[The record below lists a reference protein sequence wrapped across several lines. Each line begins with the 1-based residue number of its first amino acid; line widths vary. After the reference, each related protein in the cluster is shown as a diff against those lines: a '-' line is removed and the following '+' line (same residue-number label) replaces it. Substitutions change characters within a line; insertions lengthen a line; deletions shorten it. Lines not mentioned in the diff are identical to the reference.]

1 MAFWQLSP
9 DLGPVIVFRFFSYNT
24 MLVMQCP
31 RDVLLKPLAAVIGIV
46 ERRNTLPILSN
57 VLLQCEN
64 GGLTCLAT
72 DLELEVAAQAQ
83 TGPAGEAVTLTT
95 SARKLY
101 DIVRALPDE
110 AAVSLDL
117 KDGRLT
123 LRSGRSRFTLQTL
136 DAGTFPRM
144 PELSDTSVELRMPQ
158 GALRELLRLTQYA
171 MAQQDIRYYLNG
183 LLLDQAG
190 DVLRL
195 VATDGHRLAYSEG
208 RAEGAAE
215 GSASSTILPR
225 KLVQELSRLLGDG
238 DELVTLRIGTQQVRA
253 SFGDIRIAS
262 KVIDGKF
269 PDYNRVIPQDQPRRV
284 DVGRSPLLDALR
296 RAEILSNDKFRSVR
310 LVLDED
316 RLAVSCT
323 NSEQEEA
330 AEELEVEYR
339 GEALDIGFNVQYLLE
354 ALSTLSSETVTLNLK
369 DQNSSCLLTDRDN
382 PGYRYVV
389 MPMRL

>member
-1 MAFWQLSP
+1 
-9 DLGPVIVFRFFSYNT
+9 

-31 RDVLLKPLAAVIGIV
+31 RDALLKPLAAVIGIV

-57 VLLQCEN
+57 VLLQCE
-64 GGLTCLAT
+64 GGVLTCLAT
-72 DLELEVAAQAQ
+72 DLELEVAAHQSSS
-83 TGPAGEAVTLTT
+83 GDAVTLTT

-101 DIVRALPDE
+101 DIVRSLPDE
-110 AAVSLDL
+110 ADVTLDL
-117 KDGRLT
+117 QQNRLL

-136 DAGTFPRM
+136 DAATFPRM
-144 PELSDTSVELRMPQ
+144 PELADTSVELRMPQ

-183 LLLDQAG
+183 LLLDQVG
-190 DVLRL
+190 DIVRL
-195 VATDGHRLAYSEG
+195 VATDGHRLAYCEG
-208 RAEGAAE
+208 RAEGASE
-215 GSASSTILPR
+215 GSATSTILPR
-225 KLVQELSRLLGDG
+225 KLVQELSRLLSDG
-238 DELVTLRIGTQQVRA
+238 DELVTLQIGPQQVRA

-284 DVGRSPLLDALR
+284 DIGRSLLLDALR

-310 LVLDED
+310 LVLDEA
-316 RLAVSCT
+316 RLGVSCT

-339 GEALDIGFNVQYLLE
+339 GEPLDIGFNVQYLLE

>member
-1 MAFWQLSP
+1 
-9 DLGPVIVFRFFSYNT
+9 

-31 RDVLLKPLAAVIGIV
+31 RDTLLKPLAAVIGIV

-57 VLLQCEN
+57 VLLQC
-64 GGLTCLAT
+64 GDGALSCLAT
-72 DLELEVAAQAQ
+72 DLELEVMARNASAS
-83 TGPAGEAVTLTT
+83 GNSAVTLTT

-101 DIVRALPDE
+101 DIVRSLPE
-110 AAVSLDL
+110 ESEIALDL
-117 KDGRLT
+117 QDNRLL

-136 DAGTFPRM
+136 DATTFPRM
-144 PELSDTSVELRMPQ
+144 PELSDASVELRMPQ

-183 LLLDQAG
+183 LLLDQSG
-190 DVLRL
+190 DVVRL
-195 VATDGHRLAYSEG
+195 VATDGHRLAYCEG

-225 KLVQELSRLLGDG
+225 KLVQELSRLLSDG
-238 DELVTLRIGTQQVRA
+238 DEPVTLQIGPQQVRA

-269 PDYNRVIPQDQPRRV
+269 PDYNRVIPQDQPRTV
-284 DVGRSPLLDALR
+284 DVGRSTFLDALR

-310 LVLDED
+310 LLLED
-316 RLAVSCT
+316 GRLGVSCT

-330 AEELEVEYR
+330 AEELEVDYQ
-339 GEALDIGFNVQYLLE
+339 GESLDIGFNVQYLLE
-354 ALSTLSSETVTLNLK
+354 ALSMLASETVTLNLK

>member
-1 MAFWQLSP
+1 M
-9 DLGPVIVFRFFSYNT
+9 I
-24 MLVMQCP
+24 VMQCS
-31 RDVLLKPLAAVIGIV
+31 RDTLLKPLAAVIGIV

-57 VLLQCEN
+57 VLLHCDGNQMS
-64 GGLTCLAT
+64 CLAT
-72 DLELEVAAQAQ
+72 DLELEVAARASI
-83 TGPAGEAVTLTT
+83 AGTKAVTLTT

-110 AAVSLDL
+110 ADLSLDL
-117 KDGRLT
+117 QDNKLL
-123 LRSGRSRFTLQTL
+123 LRSSRSRFTLQTL
-136 DAGTFPRM
+136 DASTFPRM
-144 PELSDTSVELRMPQ
+144 PELADSSIELRMPQ

-183 LLLDQAG
+183 LLLDQTG
-190 DVLRL
+190 ETLRL

-208 RAEGAAE
+208 RADGPVE

-225 KLVQELSRLLGDG
+225 KLVQELSRLLTDG
-238 DELVTLRIGTQQVRA
+238 DEPVTLQVGAQQVRA
-253 SFGDIRIAS
+253 NFGDICIAS

-269 PDYNRVIPQDQPRRV
+269 PDYTRVIPQDQPRTV
-284 DVGRSPLLDALR
+284 DVSRSLFLDALR

-310 LVLDED
+310 LLLEPGK
-316 RLAVSCT
+316 LGVSCT

-330 AEELEVEYR
+330 AEELEVDYQ
-339 GEALDIGFNVQYLLE
+339 GESLDIGFNVQYLLE
-354 ALSTLSSETVTLNLK
+354 ALSTLASETVTLNLK

>member
-1 MAFWQLSP
+1 
-9 DLGPVIVFRFFSYNT
+9 
-24 MLVMQCP
+24 MLVMQCS
-31 RDVLLKPLAAVIGIV
+31 RDTLLKPLAAVIGIV

-57 VLLQCEN
+57 VLLQCE
-64 GGLTCLAT
+64 GGSLTCLAT
-72 DLELEVAAQAQ
+72 DLELEVAARNASS
-83 TGPAGEAVTLTT
+83 GSAVTLTT

-101 DIVRALPDE
+101 DILRSLPDE
-110 AAVSLDL
+110 AEVSLDL
-117 KDGRLT
+117 QESRLT

-136 DAGTFPRM
+136 DASTFPRM
-144 PELSDTSVELRMPQ
+144 PELADASVELRMPQ

-183 LLLDQAG
+183 LLLDQSG

-195 VATDGHRLAYSEG
+195 VATDGHRLAYCEG

-215 GSASSTILPR
+215 GSSSSTILPR
-225 KLVQELSRLLGDG
+225 KLVQELSRLLSDG
-238 DELVTLRIGTQQVRA
+238 DEPVTLQIGSQQIRA

-269 PDYNRVIPQDQPRRV
+269 PDYNRVIPQDQPRSI
-284 DVGRSPLLDALR
+284 DVGRALLLDALR

-310 LVLDED
+310 LLLEEG
-316 RLAVSCT
+316 RLGVSCT

-354 ALSTLSSETVTLNLK
+354 ALSTLASETVTLNLR

>member
-1 MAFWQLSP
+1 
-9 DLGPVIVFRFFSYNT
+9 
-24 MLVMQCP
+24 MQCT
-31 RDVLLKPLAAVIGIV
+31 RDTLLKPLAAVIGIV

-57 VLLQCEN
+57 VLLQCGE
-64 GGLTCLAT
+64 GALSCLAT
-72 DLELEVAAQAQ
+72 DLELEVTAR
-83 TGPAGEAVTLTT
+83 TVSSAGDRATVLTT

-101 DIVRALPDE
+101 DIVRSLPDE
-110 AAVSLDL
+110 ADISLDL
-117 KDGRLT
+117 QEGRL
-123 LRSGRSRFTLQTL
+123 LLKSGRSRFTLQTL
-136 DAGTFPRM
+136 DAATFPRM
-144 PELSDTSVELRMPQ
+144 PELAETSVELRMPQ

-190 DVLRL
+190 DVVRL
-195 VATDGHRLAYSEG
+195 VATDGHRLAYCEG
-208 RAEGAAE
+208 RAEGAPE
-215 GSASSTILPR
+215 GSATSTILPR
-225 KLVQELSRLLGDG
+225 KLVQELSRLLSDG
-238 DELVTLRIGTQQVRA
+238 DEPVTLQIGAQQVRA

-269 PDYNRVIPQDQPRRV
+269 PDYNRVIPQDQPRNV
-284 DVGRSPLLDALR
+284 DVARSLLLDALR

-310 LVLDED
+310 LVLDEG
-316 RLAVSCT
+316 RLGVSCS

-330 AEELEVEYR
+330 AEELEVDYH